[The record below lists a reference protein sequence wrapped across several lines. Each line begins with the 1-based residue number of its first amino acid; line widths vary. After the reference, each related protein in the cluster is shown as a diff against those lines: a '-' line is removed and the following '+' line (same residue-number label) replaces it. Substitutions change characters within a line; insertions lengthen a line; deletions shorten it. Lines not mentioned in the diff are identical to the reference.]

1 MVSRTSE
8 NSALLVEK
16 NTDILKV
23 LTPCFLSHEIFLTHV
38 KNIEDIPI
46 SLNSKYSLLIL
57 DINLLNSTNKE
68 YLKKVRE
75 QNLFLPII
83 AIGPNNIS
91 DAINS
96 FDIGI
101 NLYHSKPIS
110 CELLKAQIGQLTSF
124 FSRKVVFEVGD
135 IMIDLA
141 SKSFFIKNE
150 KILLTYQE
158 FHLLALLMRA
168 SGHIVSRDSISK
180 CFSGK
185 HEEIS
190 YAAIDTLVSRIRSK
204 LKSHI
209 KEPLIQT
216 VHKVGYKIN
225 IKYFRN
231 LHIKKNH
238 P

>member
-23 LTPCFLSHEIFLTHV
+23 LKPCFLHHEIHLVYTN
-38 KNIEDIPI
+38 NITDIPVSI
-46 SLNSKYSLLIL
+46 SSKYSLLIL
-57 DINLLNSTNKE
+57 DITLLNSINKE
-68 YLKKVRE
+68 YFKKVRE

-91 DAINS
+91 DAINA
-96 FDIGI
+96 FNIGI
-101 NLYHSKPIS
+101 SLYHSKPIC

-124 FSRKVVFEVGD
+124 FNRKVIFEVGNM
-135 IMIDLA
+135 IIDLA
-141 SKSFFIKNE
+141 SKSFFVKNK

-158 FHLLALLMRA
+158 FHLLALLMSA
-168 SGHIVSRDSISK
+168 KGHIVSRDYISK
-180 CFSGK
+180 YFAGK

-190 YAAIDTLVSRIRSK
+190 YSAVDTLVSRIRSK

-216 VHKVGYKIN
+216 VYKVGYRIN
-225 IKYFRN
+225 AGYFKN
-231 LHIKKNH
+231 LHIEKSQL
-238 P
+238 

>member
-23 LTPCFLSHEIFLTHV
+23 LKPCFLHHEIHLIHL
-38 KNIEDIPI
+38 KNIADLPI
-46 SLNSKYSLLIL
+46 SLSNKYTLLIFDVSLL
-57 DINLLNSTNKE
+57 NPTNIE
-68 YLKKVRE
+68 YFKKIRE

-91 DAINS
+91 KAIDA

-101 NLYHSKPIS
+101 NLYHSKPIC

-124 FSRKVVFEVGD
+124 FNRKVIFEVGN

-141 SKSFFIKNE
+141 SKSFYVKNK

-168 SGHIVSRDSISK
+168 RGHTVSRDSISK
-180 CFSGK
+180 YFAGK

-190 YAAIDTLVSRIRSK
+190 YAAVDTLVSRIRSK
-204 LKSHI
+204 LKSHL
-209 KEPLIQT
+209 KEPLILT

-225 IKYFRN
+225 TKYFKN
-231 LHIKKNH
+231 LHIEKS
-238 P
+238 PL